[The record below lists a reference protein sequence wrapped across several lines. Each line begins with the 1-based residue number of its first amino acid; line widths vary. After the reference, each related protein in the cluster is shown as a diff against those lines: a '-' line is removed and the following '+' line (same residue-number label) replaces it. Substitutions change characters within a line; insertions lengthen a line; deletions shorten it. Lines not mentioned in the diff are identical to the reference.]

1 MTAFKT
7 DQANLR
13 ITPFDDP
20 LQPAFRVL
28 PDSRKPSPGARD
40 YTCLAAGNGC
50 VGVSRFHVESVAL
63 DASGAKA
70 KPQNIGCFE
79 LVTTTYSTNE
89 YVMQE
94 RISSVKMQ
102 LRGRWTQA

>member
-1 MTAFKT
+1 MS
-7 DQANLR
+7 
-13 ITPFDDP
+13 FDDP

-28 PDSRKPSPGARD
+28 PDSKKTVALSSHLPVSCCGKRYAGA
-40 YTCLAAGNGC
+40 
-50 VGVSRFHVESVAL
+50 SRFHVESVAL
-63 DASGAKA
+63 DAVIAKA

-79 LVTTTYSTNE
+79 PVTTTYSTNE

-102 LRGRWTQA
+102 LRGLGKQA